1 VTVIL
6 CFVILLIIPFS
17 DCGGTARHSTF
28 FFRLFLLYGPRLLL
42 VLYLLRDGSSLA
54 GLMVS
59 LLGATSLF
67 SFGLMQLPGNLHL
80 KSILRRDMF
89 RCTPGYVSKT
99 ALGSTVQNA
108 TEAVINIISLMIPI
122 SLCRKC
128 IKLTPICE
136 TECVSVFH
144 SIPLLCMIFIFL
156 FVMGLD

>member
-6 CFVILLIIPFS
+6 CFVILLITFLGIS
-17 DCGGTARHSTF
+17 LAGHSTF

-59 LLGATSLF
+59 LLGTTSLF

-89 RCTPGYVSKT
+89 RCTPVYVSKT
-99 ALGSTVQNA
+99 ALRSTMQKA
-108 TEAVINIISLMIPI
+108 TEALINIISLMMPI
-122 SLCRKC
+122 FLCRKC
-128 IKLTPICE
+128 VKLTPICKIV
-136 TECVSVFH
+136 CVSVFH
-144 SIPLLCMIFIFL
+144 STPVHCHSRYSYFYF
-156 FVMGLD
+156 